1 MAVNDLIGG
10 VAASLVLASF
20 CSREMLLLRALA
32 IASNLAF
39 VTYAY
44 RAGLMP
50 ILVLHAVM
58 LPVNGVRLHQ
68 EIAATRP
75 AVTTRQRVEAEPFR

>member
-20 CSREMLLLRALA
+20 CSRQMLPLRALA
-32 IASNLAF
+32 IASNVAF

-50 ILVLHAVM
+50 ILMLHAVM

-68 EIAATRP
+68 EIAALRP
-75 AVTTRQRVEAEPFR
+75 ARTARQPVEAKPFR